1 MTVPPSFV
9 PVTMPPA
16 QPAKSNGG
24 PDQRAPGGNGGPYP
38 MGLVALLATVGM
50 LFAAFGAALLVRRT
64 GADWSPVALPAI
76 VWPNTLVLLVSS
88 VTVELARRAIRR
100 SRSGAAARWLSTT
113 VVLGVMFV
121 VGQVVAWGMLAAR
134 GVFLPSNPHAAFF
147 YMLTAVHGAHV
158 LGGLAALGWTLRRC
172 RQGCYAATSL
182 RGLTHTAIYW
192 HVVGALWVYLLVL
205 LLKL

>member
-9 PVTMPPA
+9 PVTMPPVE
-16 QPAKSNGG
+16 PARGNGG
-24 PDQRAPGGNGGPYP
+24 PDRRAQEGPYP

-64 GADWSPVALPAI
+64 GVDWSPVELPAI
-76 VWPNTLVLLVSS
+76 VWPNTLALLVSS
-88 VTVELARRAIRR
+88 VTVELARRAMRH
-100 SRSGAAARWLSTT
+100 SRSGAATRWLSVTAI
-113 VVLGVMFV
+113 LGVLFV
-121 VGQVVAWGMLAAR
+121 VGQLVAWSMLAAR

-147 YMLTAVHGAHV
+147 YMLTAVHGAHT

-172 RQGCYAATSL
+172 RRGGYTATSH
-182 RGLTHTAIYW
+182 RGLTHAAIYW
-192 HVVGALWVYLLVL
+192 HVVGGLWVYLLVL